1 VGLPRTAAAQYDA
14 VAHIPLSDLQPG
26 DLVFWG
32 YGGISHVG
40 MYVGGGDVVDAPQ
53 TGEDV
58 QIQPIWNGGLVGA
71 GRP

>member
-1 VGLPRTAAAQYDA
+1 VDLPRTAAAQYGA

-32 YGGISHVG
+32 YGGIDHVG
-40 MYVGGGDVVDAPQ
+40 IYVGGGDVVHAPD
-53 TGEDV
+53 TGTVV
-58 QIQPIWNGGLVGA
+58 QVQAIWNNGLVGA